1 MKNRMLGP
9 FLLQF
14 SCFQPLEK
22 FLPALEIAME
32 SRRQQR
38 LAETERTIQE
48 NVLIFIGDV
57 IDITRFVNL

>member
-1 MKNRMLGP
+1 MKNRMPGP

-14 SCFQPLEK
+14 SRFQPLEK

-48 NVLIFIGDV
+48 NVLIFFGDI
-57 IDITRFVNL
+57 IDITSLVNV